1 MFGENLKKIRKLNK
15 MGQVELAKKLNV
27 ANGTISMWENNLR
40 TPDVA
45 TIKEISNLFK
55 IPISYLIEDE
65 IKIEPEES
73 KSKTESRFTE
83 KQRELLDYIQQLNDY
98 QCKVA
103 KVYFK
108 TLLNDFR
115 DESDIEKQ
123 IEKQRK
129 D

>member
-73 KSKTESRFTE
+73 KSKTESRLTE
-83 KQRELLDYIQQLNDY
+83 KQKDLVNIIVKLNNDDLNQLIGFAYALQLKSEN
-98 QCKVA
+98 QEENQNL
-103 KVYFK
+103 FN
-108 TLLNDFR
+108 T
-115 DESDIEKQ
+115 
-123 IEKQRK
+123 
-129 D
+129 